1 MDPPD
6 EALMDN
12 VKKGDEE
19 AFRTLVER
27 HENRVFSFFFRRLD
41 DAGLAEDL
49 TLEVWH
55 KIYQA
60 RSGYRPQAKF
70 TTFLYRVVK
79 NHWID
84 HIRVHANKPVKAL
97 SLDLTP
103 GGGENDEGSRL
114 GELIRGTSEAPDAR
128 QLQRELAQKIREG
141 LKRLNAG
148 ELSVFELAVYDEI
161 RYAEI
166 SRILEIP
173 VGTVKSRMH
182 TSMRK
187 LRDWLEKEGLSP

>member
-1 MDPPD
+1 M
-6 EALMDN
+6 ERL
-12 VKKGDEE
+12 KQGEEE
-19 AFRTLVER
+19 AFRCLMER
-27 HENRVFSFFFRRLD
+27 HEARVFAFFYRRSE

-60 RSGYRPQAKF
+60 RQTYRPQARF

-84 HIRVHANKPVKAL
+84 HIRVHANRPRKTL
-97 SLDLTP
+97 SLEHAV
-103 GGGENDEGSRL
+103 GSAAADEGTSL
-114 GELIRGTSEAPDAR
+114 GELLQAGGAAPEAR
-128 QLQRELAQKIREG
+128 QVGRELAAKIREA
-141 LKRLNAG
+141 LECLNAG
-148 ELSVFELAVYDEI
+148 EQRVFEMAVYDELK
-161 RYAEI
+161 YADI
-166 SRILEIP
+166 GAILEIP

-187 LRDWLEKEGLSP
+187 LRAWLEKEGLRP

>member
-19 AFRTLVER
+19 AFRALVER
-27 HENRVFSFFFRRLD
+27 HESRVFSFFYRRLED
-41 DAGLAEDL
+41 SGLAEDL
-49 TLEVWH
+49 TLEVWL

-84 HIRVHANKPVKAL
+84 HIRVHANKPARAL
-97 SLDLTP
+97 SLDLAP
-103 GGGENDEGSRL
+103 GGGERDDGSRL
-114 GELIRGTSEAPDAR
+114 GDLIRASGEAPDAR
-128 QLQRELAQKIREG
+128 QLQRELAAKIREG

-161 RYAEI
+161 KYAEI
-166 SRILEIP
+166 SRILDIP

-187 LRDWLEKEGLSP
+187 LREWLEKEGLSP